1 MLDIFEQDFQNENIE
16 ENIFFPIDRFRP
28 RVFSL
33 SLEFAPK
40 HRIADLKFTIFF
52 KTPK

>member
-1 MLDIFEQDFQNENIE
+1 MLDIFAQDFQNENIE
-16 ENIFFPIDRFRP
+16 EINIFFPIDRFRP

-40 HRIADLKFTIFF
+40 HRIAD
-52 KTPK
+52 